1 MDLTGE
7 RAFFSRM
14 SAKRP
19 RPLLSLFALYLVAGI
34 GLLTIEGIAQEN
46 SAVKKKKGPKI
57 PEGVKVIRD
66 IEYASPG
73 GHSLKLDLYLPE
85 KPASEKLPVVM
96 WVHGGGWK
104 NGSKN
109 NCKSAFLASDGNFA
123 AVSISYR
130 LIGSGT
136 WPDQINDCY
145 EAVRWIRKNAEKHGL
160 DEDNIGVW
168 GGSAGGH
175 LVALMGTRPFDGE
188 EKISSRV
195 QAVCD
200 WYGPSELL
208 TMPPNTISEKRSR
221 ADVEKSNGAMLLGKT
236 VMDVPDL
243 ANDASGLHHVSK
255 DDPPFLIMHG
265 ELDPGVP
272 LAQSEKLHAALKKA
286 GVESELVIVK
296 GAGHGG
302 KEFQTDVVLN
312 KVRNFFTK
320 NLK

>member
-1 MDLTGE
+1 MCTMN
-7 RAFFSRM
+7 RFCW
-14 SAKRP
+14 
-19 RPLLSLFALYLVAGI
+19 FAIIALVA
-34 GLLTIEGIAQEN
+34 TSTFAQEKYAA
-46 SAVKKKKGPKI
+46 SKKKKMPKI

-66 IEYASPG
+66 IEYASPNG
-73 GHSLKLDLYLPE
+73 ISLKLDLYLPE
-85 KPASEKLPVVM
+85 KPTTENLPVVM

-104 NGSKN
+104 NGSKD
-109 NCKSAFLASDGNFA
+109 NCKAAFLAAEGNFA

-130 LIGSGT
+130 LIGSGK
-136 WPDQINDCY
+136 WPNQINDCY
-145 EAVRWIRKNAEKHGL
+145 EAVRWVRNSAKKHGL
-160 DEDNIGVW
+160 NGDKIGVW

-188 EKISSRV
+188 EKTSSRV

-200 WYGPSELL
+200 WFGPSELL
-208 TMPPNTISEKRSR
+208 TMPPNTIGEKRTR
-221 ADVEKSNGAMLLGKT
+221 EMVKKSNGALLLGKT

-272 LAQSEKLHAALKKA
+272 LEQSQKLHDALKEA
-286 GVESELVIVK
+286 GVQSAFVIVK

-302 KEFQTDVVLN
+302 KEFQTDAV
-312 KVRNFFTK
+312 KAMVRNFFTK
-320 NLK
+320 TLR